1 MKNGSLGPALR
12 LLAPPDAAPAVEG
25 RPPRLHPGDS
35 LVTSAVAELAEFVRA
50 ENVKSLVAH
59 LVEVHGDA
67 LRRSPLHRPLL
78 EGLET
83 RHAQNRDVLERASR
97 GLPATEDQRMTSAQ
111 LERQRRIATEDQD
124 EASARRRPSRTE
136 FPRRG
141 LGGPRNIHVAAAAS
155 PRLAPDSATTT
166 SPPRRRRDPP
176 PRRRAGRSPSLFAA
190 AAQTQNECRSSITRS
205 VMSMISKT
213 PSPGSFD
220 VVVGMELV
228 T

>member
-124 EASARRRPSRTE
+124 EASARRRPSRPNFHVAASAALGISTSR
-136 FPRRG
+136 PRRRRDSPPTAAPPKRLRG
-141 LGGPRNIHVAAAAS
+141 RSARPVAPPSRNIYVVAAAS
-155 PRLAPDSATTT
+155 PRLAPDGANATRTHRT
-166 SPPRRRRDPP
+166 AAPNARR
-176 PRRRAGRSPSLFAA
+176 L
-190 AAQTQNECRSSITRS
+190 Q
-205 VMSMISKT
+205 V
-213 PSPGSFD
+213 
-220 VVVGMELV
+220 L
-228 T
+228 